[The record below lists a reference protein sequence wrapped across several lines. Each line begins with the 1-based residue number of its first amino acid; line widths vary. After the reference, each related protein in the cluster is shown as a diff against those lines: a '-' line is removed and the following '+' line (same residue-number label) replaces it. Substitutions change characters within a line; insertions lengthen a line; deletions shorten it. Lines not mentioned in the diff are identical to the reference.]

1 MTHDPSEYVR
11 GLQQLL
17 VSDKK
22 KIAFLFGAGISL
34 SKKNKDS
41 LNIPAIGKMTYNID
55 EKLNETEKY
64 KIAITEIRQEIS
76 DRKSFQRRTN

>member
-22 KIAFLFGAGISL
+22 KIPECLNFLGQDESL
-34 SKKNKDS
+34 K
-41 LNIPAIGKMTYNID
+41 
-55 EKLNETEKY
+55 
-64 KIAITEIRQEIS
+64 
-76 DRKSFQRRTN
+76 